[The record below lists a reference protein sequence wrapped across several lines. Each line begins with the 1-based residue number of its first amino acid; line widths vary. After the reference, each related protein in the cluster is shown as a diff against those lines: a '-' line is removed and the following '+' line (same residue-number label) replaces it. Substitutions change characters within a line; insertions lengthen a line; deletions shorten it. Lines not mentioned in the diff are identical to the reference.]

1 MLEEE
6 GRIINMSQNLL
17 ITKNLWLYLQYECS
31 LCIEMHYNSIS
42 ESDQL
47 NSTINTG
54 YTLID
59 QARTLMVKQA
69 PGLHLNKF

>member
-1 MLEEE
+1 
-6 GRIINMSQNLL
+6 
-17 ITKNLWLYLQYECS
+17 
-31 LCIEMHYNSIS
+31 MHYYSIS

-69 PGLHLNKF
+69 PGAAPQQVLAPSKSEALKLNIPETLFTSRLVVLD

>member
-1 MLEEE
+1 
-6 GRIINMSQNLL
+6 
-17 ITKNLWLYLQYECS
+17 
-31 LCIEMHYNSIS
+31 MHYYSIS

-69 PGLHLNKF
+69 PGAAPQQVLVTSKKWSFKA

>member
-1 MLEEE
+1 
-6 GRIINMSQNLL
+6 
-17 ITKNLWLYLQYECS
+17 
-31 LCIEMHYNSIS
+31 MHYYSIS

-54 YTLID
+54 NTFTSQD

-69 PGLHLNKF
+69 PGAVPQQVLATSKKWSFKA

>member
-1 MLEEE
+1 
-6 GRIINMSQNLL
+6 
-17 ITKNLWLYLQYECS
+17 
-31 LCIEMHYNSIS
+31 MHYYSIS

-54 YTLID
+54 NTLID

-69 PGLHLNKF
+69 PGAVPQQVLATSKK

>member
-1 MLEEE
+1 
-6 GRIINMSQNLL
+6 
-17 ITKNLWLYLQYECS
+17 
-31 LCIEMHYNSIS
+31 MHYNSIS

-69 PGLHLNKF
+69 PGAVPQQVLAPSKQQTFKA

>member
-1 MLEEE
+1 
-6 GRIINMSQNLL
+6 
-17 ITKNLWLYLQYECS
+17 
-31 LCIEMHYNSIS
+31 MHYYSIS

-54 YTLID
+54 NTFTSQD

-69 PGLHLNKF
+69 PGAVPQQVLATSKSEALKLNIPETLFTSRLVVLD